1 MTVRVTMRTRPA
13 DDADDGMTIMHRNP
27 LRPAGR
33 FLHTALV
40 VGALL
45 PSAGSTIDVAR
56 AADDVTR
63 WDGDARSAARLV
75 AGSQRAADGALRAGL
90 EIRLKAGWHTY
101 WRYPGDAG
109 VPPKFDFASSQNLKR
124 AEVLWPVPQRLVEA
138 GGTTLGYSSDV
149 IFPVRLEPV
158 DAKKPVVLRVK
169 LDYAIC
175 EKLCVPAEATVE
187 LTLGTFKGTTSGD
200 AALTAAE
207 TRVPRAAKLGAAKL
221 GSDGPLA
228 ITAVRREDSK
238 PARVLVDVAAPSDAV
253 DLFAEG
259 PTSQWALPV
268 PTKID
273 GAPAGQQRF
282 AFELDGLPPGE
293 SDRGAVLTLT
303 ATTPG
308 DAVEVAIRLD

>member
-1 MTVRVTMRTRPA
+1 MT
-13 DDADDGMTIMHRNP
+13 MHRIP
-27 LRPAGR
+27 LRQAGR
-33 FLHTALV
+33 LLQAALV

-45 PSAGSTIDVAR
+45 PWTAGYVAR
-56 AADDVTR
+56 AAEDATR
-63 WDGDARSAARLV
+63 WDGDSRSAARLV
-75 AGSQRAADGALRAGL
+75 AGSQRAADGALRAGI

-109 VPPKFDFASSQNLKR
+109 VPPKFDFGASQNLKR
-124 AEVLWPVPQRLVEA
+124 AVALWPAPQRIVEA
-138 GGTTLGYSSDV
+138 GGSTLGYSNDV
-149 IFPVRLEPV
+149 IFPVRVEPV
-158 DAKKPVVLRVK
+158 DAKKPVLLRLK

-187 LTLGTFKGTTSGD
+187 LTLGTFKRSTSGD
-200 AALTAAE
+200 AALAAAE
-207 TRVPRAAKLGAAKL
+207 TRVPRVAKLGA
-221 GSDGPLA
+221 GGPLA

-238 PARVLVDVAAPSDAV
+238 PPRVVVDVTAPSDAV

-259 PTSQWALPV
+259 PTAQWALPV

-293 SDRGAVLTLT
+293 SDRGALLTLT
-303 ATTPG
+303 AATPG